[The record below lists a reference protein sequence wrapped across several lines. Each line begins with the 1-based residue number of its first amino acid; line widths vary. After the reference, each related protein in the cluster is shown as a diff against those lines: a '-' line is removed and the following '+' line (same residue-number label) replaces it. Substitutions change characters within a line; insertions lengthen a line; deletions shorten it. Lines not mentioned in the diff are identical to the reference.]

1 MIDAA
6 TTKAPEPGEFAR
18 ELRKRRLR
26 LGLKIAPAAR
36 RAGMAPGTWAAVE
49 NGYFKKAG
57 VFIPNGATQQFV
69 MKAARAIGWDMGE
82 ALKLAG
88 YDFDPDDLPPEDE
101 LDVPTDSAAVLK
113 LMGGLLP
120 TQRRVLVGLIKTM
133 QDPYANVEDL
143 LKAS

>member
-18 ELRKRRLR
+18 ELRKRRLK

-57 VFIPNGATQQFV
+57 VYIPNGATQYFV
-69 MKAARAIGWDMGE
+69 MKSARALGWDMGE

-88 YDFDPDDLPPEDE
+88 FDFDPDDLPEGE
-101 LDVPTDSAAVLK
+101 LDVPTDTAAVVK

-120 TQRRVLVGLIKTM
+120 MQRRVLVGLIKTM